1 MDGKFLITY
10 DENGLYSFYSD
21 DSAEYTINLSTFGTK
36 IVAEEIWESD
46 YPEYYVR
53 DIVDSNLKL
62 KDFVLNGFSESSKT
76 FELEIED
83 YIISYSSENSFA
95 TIGSKKIDY
104 EFFIS
109 DGNARIVINGPVE
122 ENIQVQLGYY
132 CALPIIEGQSYELTI
147 NNETLTEQ
155 CKLKNNTLYFGDY
168 VYFLDEN
175 EEIEPEEPESE
186 TITIDSSL
194 YSSIDSYVTFS
205 SENETKYKIVFY
217 KSGEAEKSYL
227 IYSKQL
233 INAETGAA
241 SAYVGN
247 LDIYGGGEDT
257 GEPFFIITNQV
268 EEGHESFIY
277 ARESGS
283 YILKVELYALN
294 EVPALAGAALVS
306 FGKKVVDGET
316 ESIENNYGIGINS
329 SDQNLTL
336 PQKAISLFETELFK
350 TGANEDKIKF
360 NYRGILGTLPHLSS
374 NKVSDLYSNYMV
386 GTQGIYTD
394 NIYIGDKD
402 QFLSFYTKNN
412 NKELNIQANR
422 LLFNAGGS
430 YTDVAEIEKAVDS
443 KDWLS
448 YKETE
453 DEEAIEG
460 KTYYIKSIV
469 PVGENLLIYPYND
482 TALSP
487 KTMSGITYVDNGDLT
502 ITANGTS
509 NKDGSDFKCSG
520 RKPEDIPELIL
531 PNGTYWVDG
540 NPIAGVDK
548 NNYTTRINVG
558 ITKNNNWYALV
569 YDYTK
574 DTGVQFEVNGD
585 DFRTDSAK
593 VSVQVAVKNWT
604 TVNNVVFRPRVRV
617 VDVTYNEV
625 TNIEPGVN
633 PSEEGWYELK
643 NGSSSISNYVSTHLE
658 MKSDGLYVTKS
669 DSGYKLKL
677 DDLGAYIIDPSGIDM
692 ATYSTA
698 VTIGNENLRNV
709 FIDEDSV
716 DIRDAKKVLAS
727 FGETSIIGEKD
738 AHRVEI
744 SSVSTKFFD
753 INGSLIAEL
762 AQGSSTGLKFI
773 EQELTTGE
781 VLDDV
786 NGVTFDLS
794 NTPIGNNGH
803 GLVVDANICDDHARI
818 WFESWTSGQVKTLTR
833 NNITAVFDSSANT
846 VKLTHTG
853 TKKEIDLKERSEAG
867 INLSYKLKHEPAQNF
882 AATVYIRNSPYNSI
896 IWLFRDID
904 LTQNWTGGYGYL
916 TVAYDATTQ
925 TFNAHNGNNTE
936 FYLEIDYRAKVSMVT
951 DFSYIRYTM
960 IGATPYYT
968 FGDRTKINNTGVEYT
983 QGTNSFASGFGLV
996 AESDYQ
1002 IVFGKYNNNNNNN
1015 VLEIG
1020 NGTSDSSRS
1029 NVFSVDWGGNVELTQ
1044 ANVTSLSA
1052 SGNIS
1057 SGGGIT
1063 ASSLSALYNGKSVEL
1078 VVSSTGRYRGVY
1090 TPDAGWMIYHDGTN
1104 TRINNLAVDTAS
1116 CTIASGWA
1124 NYTSEQGP
1132 LCRKQGNV
1140 VTFLWQCKPTSS
1152 KTIDTTRTTVCT
1164 IPAEYRPPRMVS
1176 TLQQGT
1182 GTRVFEMSV
1191 QTNGEVQVARLRNM
1205 NSTSYD
1211 TADSS
1216 FWFPLYATWIVE

>member
-10 DENGLYSFYSD
+10 NENGLYSFYSD
-21 DSAEYTINLSTFGTK
+21 DNAEYTINLSTFGTK

-62 KDFVLNGFSESSKT
+62 KDFVFKGFSESSKT

-175 EEIEPEEPESE
+175 EEVEPEEPESE
-186 TITIDSSL
+186 TITIDSNL

-217 KSGEAEKSYL
+217 KSGETEKSYL

-268 EEGHESFIY
+268 EEGYESFIY
-277 ARESGS
+277 VRESGS
-283 YILKVELYALN
+283 YILKIELYALN

-306 FGKKVVDGET
+306 FGKKVVDGGI

-360 NYRGILGTLPHLSS
+360 NYRGILGTLPRLSS
-374 NKVSDLYSNYMV
+374 DKVSDLYNNYME

-394 NIYIGDKD
+394 NIYIGDKN
-402 QFLSFYTKNN
+402 QFLSFYTKNGG
-412 NKELNIQANR
+412 KELNIQANR

-448 YKETE
+448 YRETE
-453 DEEAIEG
+453 DESVIEG

-520 RKPEDIPELIL
+520 RKPEDMPELIL

-540 NPIAGVDK
+540 NPIAGTDN

-558 ITKNNNWYALV
+558 VTKNNKWSTLV
-569 YDYTK
+569 YDYTEG
-574 DTGVQFEVNGD
+574 TGVQFEVNGD

-593 VSVQVAVKNWT
+593 VSVQAAVKNWT

-617 VDVTYNEV
+617 VDIIYNEV

-692 ATYSTA
+692 ATYSTT
-698 VTIGNENLRNV
+698 VTIGNEKLRNV

-744 SSVSTKFFD
+744 SSLSTKFFD

-762 AQGSSTGLKFI
+762 AQGGSTGLKFI

-803 GLVVDANICDDHARI
+803 GLIVDVNICEDHARI
-818 WFESWTSGQVKTLTR
+818 WFESWTRGQVKTLTR
-833 NNITAVFDSSANT
+833 NNITAVLDSSENT
-846 VKLTHTG
+846 VKLTYSG
-853 TKKEIDLKERSEAG
+853 TKQSIARKETSSAG
-867 INLSYKLKHEPAQNF
+867 SSFTHTLEHNPASNST
-882 AATVYIRNSPYNSI
+882 AIITLRNTKYGSVWYR
-896 IWLFRDID
+896 FRNVD
-904 LTQNWTGGYGYL
+904 LTQDVSDYYGQFRFTY
-916 TVAYDATTQ
+916 TAATR
-925 TFNAHNGNNTE
+925 TFTAVNDQGTSC
-936 FYLEIDYRAKVSMVT
+936 YIEIDYVAEASVIGA
-951 DFSYIRYTM
+951 DSYIRYTM

-968 FGDRTKINNTGVEYT
+968 FGDRTEMDANQSPYARGAR
-983 QGTNSFASGFGLV
+983 SFAAGLGLV
-996 AESDYQ
+996 AESENQ
-1002 IVFGKYNNNNNNN
+1002 AVFGQYNDNDSNNL
-1015 VLEIG
+1015 LEIG
-1020 NGTSDSSRS
+1020 NGTSDTDRS
-1029 NVFSVDWGGNVELTQ
+1029 NAFAVDRYGNVEL
-1044 ANVTSLSA
+1044 ARAKVTSLSA
-1052 SGNIS
+1052 SDNV
-1057 SGGGIT
+1057 T
-1063 ASSLSALYNGKSVEL
+1063 ASYLSALYDGKSVEL
-1078 VVSSTGRYRGVY
+1078 VVSSGGTYRGVY
-1090 TPDAGWMIYHDGTN
+1090 IPDVGWMIYYDGTN
-1104 TRINNLAVDTAS
+1104 TRIKNLAVDTDP

-1124 NYTSEQGP
+1124 NYTSGQKP

-1164 IPAEYRPPRMVS
+1164 IPEKYRPPRMVS

>member
-62 KDFVLNGFSESSKT
+62 KDFVFSDFSESSKT
-76 FELEIED
+76 FELEVED

-109 DGNARIVINGPVE
+109 DGNARIVINGPIE

-217 KSGEAEKSYL
+217 KSGETEKSYL

-257 GEPFFIITNQV
+257 GEPFFIITNQN
-268 EEGHESFIY
+268 EDEYESFIY
-277 ARESGS
+277 VRESGS

-360 NYRGILGTLPHLSS
+360 NYRGILGTLPHLSP
-374 NKVSDLYSNYMV
+374 NKVSDLYNNYMV

-402 QFLSFYTKNN
+402 QFLSFYTKNGS
-412 NKELNIQANR
+412 KELNIQANR

-453 DEEAIEG
+453 DESAIEG
-460 KTYYIKSIV
+460 KTYYIKSRGPI
-469 PVGENLLIYPYND
+469 GENLLIYPYND

-487 KTMSGITYVDNGDLT
+487 KTIDGITYVDNGDLT

-520 RKPEDIPELIL
+520 RKPEDMPELIL
-531 PNGTYWVDG
+531 QNGTYWVDG
-540 NPIAGVDK
+540 NPIAGIGDK
-548 NNYTTRINVG
+548 NYTTRINVG
-558 ITKNNNWYALV
+558 VTKNNKWYALV
-569 YDYTK
+569 YDYTE

-617 VDVTYNEV
+617 VGDIYNEV
-625 TNIEPGVN
+625 TNIESGVN

-669 DSGYKLKL
+669 NSGYKLKL
-677 DDLGAYIIDPSGIDM
+677 DDLGAYIIDPSGLEV
-692 ATYSTA
+692 ATYSTT

-709 FIDEDSV
+709 FINDNSV
-716 DIRDAKKVLAS
+716 NIREGLLSLAS
-727 FGETSIIGEKD
+727 FGTITEDGKQIPSIKIGESDKRRVEITDKKTSFYDRDGRIMAEISQGNEQSNYIQVPFVEGTILDENNEIEFVLPNKPNNPTSGIVIIGGFRNSNSDSTSSNNFRHHFYSTNWPSPGETREVNSDNVQTFFELDSEGNGKIKLKYNGQKYNRTITERTENTVNTAGYIVRTISHPLKRKSLINPEDTEVSEGCSKLKITLFHSITDYQLTGEIIGEINENIGTIVIYNNLELLITYTKTSTD
-738 AHRVEI
+738 DHGTIDI
-744 SSVSTKFFD
+744 SFKTGYQFYANIEYYAEVSELMIAPVDGKKKWAREVDGIRYYSIDSLPYYSFGTRANGNIG
-753 INGSLIAEL
+753 INSLTAGNSLIA
-762 AQGSSTGLKFI
+762 G
-773 EQELTTGE
+773 GE
-781 VLDDV
+781 
-786 NGVTFDLS
+786 N
-794 NTPIGNNGH
+794 
-803 GLVVDANICDDHARI
+803 
-818 WFESWTSGQVKTLTR
+818 Q
-833 NNITAVFDSSANT
+833 
-846 VKLTHTG
+846 
-853 TKKEIDLKERSEAG
+853 
-867 INLSYKLKHEPAQNF
+867 
-882 AATVYIRNSPYNSI
+882 I
-896 IWLFRDID
+896 I
-904 LTQNWTGGYGYL
+904 
-916 TVAYDATTQ
+916 
-925 TFNAHNGNNTE
+925 
-936 FYLEIDYRAKVSMVT
+936 
-951 DFSYIRYTM
+951 
-960 IGATPYYT
+960 
-968 FGDRTKINNTGVEYT
+968 
-983 QGTNSFASGFGLV
+983 
-996 AESDYQ
+996 
-1002 IVFGKYNNNNNNN
+1002 FGKYNLNSLENI
-1015 VLEIG
+1015 LEIG
-1020 NGTSDSSRS
+1020 NGTDESNRKNAVEIKSNGNAIFNGTSLKVNNYEVLHEGSGTKSLTNIEIVADTGYTTPEYIIKQYGKVVTIYLRIQKSTDTSVGDFIFSGTINTINARPFVLTTGIGWFATREFMGWISSQGAIRIKNTS
-1029 NVFSVDWGGNVELTQ
+1029 TTSQPAITGGNYL
-1044 ANVTSLSA
+1044 
-1052 SGNIS
+1052 NIS
-1057 SGGGIT
+1057 FT
-1063 ASSLSALYNGKSVEL
+1063 YL
-1078 VVSSTGRYRGVY
+1078 V
-1090 TPDAGWMIYHDGTN
+1090 
-1104 TRINNLAVDTAS
+1104 
-1116 CTIASGWA
+1116 
-1124 NYTSEQGP
+1124 Q
-1132 LCRKQGNV
+1132 
-1140 VTFLWQCKPTSS
+1140 
-1152 KTIDTTRTTVCT
+1152 
-1164 IPAEYRPPRMVS
+1164 
-1176 TLQQGT
+1176 
-1182 GTRVFEMSV
+1182 
-1191 QTNGEVQVARLRNM
+1191 
-1205 NSTSYD
+1205 
-1211 TADSS
+1211 
-1216 FWFPLYATWIVE
+1216 